1 MRRPIVLAGLVALL
15 APAWALA
22 GGSRVTYL
30 TGASV
35 YVDAGHAEGLSAGDT
50 VTVLREGARIA
61 LVRVNV
67 ASNHRSSCDTLW
79 TSATLAVGDSVIFH
93 EAAPVPA
100 APSAAVVPVVPV
112 VPKPAPIAAA
122 VPAARKP
129 ETARLRGRIGARWLS
144 VDTPGGGQFQQPA
157 LDLRAEATSYAGGR
171 MDLSLDMRNR
181 RTTRSFAGTGSVTDQ
196 FARVYR
202 ASLTV
207 HGMGDPRRRF
217 TLGRQISPTLAAIS
231 LFDGALLQ
239 TGNDHHSI
247 GLFSGTQP
255 DPERYSFSGD
265 IMQTGAFV
273 EFHQPPVST
282 RHWSVS
288 LGGVTSQ
295 SKGQP
300 NRDFVFAQSSWFSG
314 ATNATFSQEVDVNR
328 GWKRDLGAPVLSPT
342 STFATL
348 RAPVTKWLSADAG
361 FDNRHNVR
369 LYRDRLTPETQFDD
383 TYRQGAWGGAQLTF
397 GSHLRLNGEGRQG
410 SGGDPVHSWSGGAE
424 VQRLTPWN
432 VAVRGRASGLTS
444 LSLES
449 TLYSGSLSCEPRQG
463 LRVDFASGQRTAR
476 NLAIGLDDTE
486 TWQSLDADASLFRRA
501 YLNAGWEQ
509 DHGAGGH
516 TTQLQ
521 AGIAW
526 RF

>member
-1 MRRPIVLAGLVALL
+1 MRRPLAIAGLVALIV
-15 APAWALA
+15 PALALA

-35 YVDAGHAEGLSAGDT
+35 YVDAGHSEGLSAGDT
-50 VTVLREGARIA
+50 VTVLRDGARIA

-79 TSATLAVGDSVIFH
+79 TNAALAVGDSVIFH
-93 EAAPVPA
+93 ESGASPASPAVAAAP
-100 APSAAVVPVVPV
+100 APLT
-112 VPKPAPIAAA
+112 PAPVATAASIT
-122 VPAARKP
+122 RKS
-129 ETARLRGRIGARWLS
+129 ETARLRGRVGARWLS
-144 VDTPGGGQFQQPA
+144 VNTPGGGKFQQPA
-157 LDLRAEATSYAGGR
+157 LDLRADATSYADGR
-171 MDLSLDMRNR
+171 VDFSLDMRNR
-181 RTTRSFAGTGSVTDQ
+181 RTTRSFAGTGSVSDQ

-207 HGMGDPRRRF
+207 HGMGDPRRRL

-239 TGNDHHSI
+239 TGNDHHSF

-273 EFHQPPVST
+273 EFHQPPVSA

-288 LGGVTSQ
+288 MGGVTSQ
-295 SKGQP
+295 EKGQP
-300 NRDFVFAQSSWFSG
+300 NRDFFFAQSSWFSG
-314 ATNATFSQEVDVNR
+314 GTYASLSQEVDINR
-328 GWKRDLGAPVLSPT
+328 GWKRALGAPVLSPT

-348 RAPVTKWLSADAG
+348 RVPVTKWLSADAG

-383 TYRQGAWGGAQLTF
+383 TYRQGAWGGAQLAL
-397 GSHLRLNGEGRQG
+397 GPHLRLNGEGRQG
-410 SGGDPVHSWSGGAE
+410 SGGDPMHSWSSGAE

-449 TLYSGSLSCEPRQG
+449 KLYSGSLSCEPRQG
-463 LRVDFASGQRTAR
+463 LRLDFTSGQRTAR
-476 NLAIGLDDTE
+476 NPAIGLDDTE
-486 TWQSLDADASLFRRA
+486 TWQSLDGDMSLWRRA
-501 YLNAGWEQ
+501 YMNAGFER
-509 DHGAGGH
+509 DHSASGN